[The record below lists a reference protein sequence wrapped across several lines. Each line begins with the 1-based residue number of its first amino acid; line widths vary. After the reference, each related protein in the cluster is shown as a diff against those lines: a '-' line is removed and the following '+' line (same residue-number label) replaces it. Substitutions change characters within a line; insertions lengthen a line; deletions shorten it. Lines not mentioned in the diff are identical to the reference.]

1 MTVIYDPTVVDACV
15 VGLSCVNISAINIG
29 ASSNPV
35 GFLDQRPD

>member
-15 VGLSCVNISAINIG
+15 VGLACVNISAIG